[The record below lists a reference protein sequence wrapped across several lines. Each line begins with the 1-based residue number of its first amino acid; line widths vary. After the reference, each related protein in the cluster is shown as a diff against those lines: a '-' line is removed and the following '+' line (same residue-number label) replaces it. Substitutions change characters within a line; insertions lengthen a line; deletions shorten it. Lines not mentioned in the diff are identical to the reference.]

1 MSAGS
6 LAESRNLALPAWTRS
21 QSAGTLPAMALEE
34 IVLQLDECEL
44 PPRVS
49 ALIEEAERRLDHLFE
64 TNRNRR
70 VPRFLPSDPVL
81 LYRVLAFLTKEDLPP
96 GRTFCEWGSGFG
108 LGACLASLL
117 GYRAYGLEIEEDLV
131 VLARQLALDHE
142 IMVENLC
149 TSYFPEGYGS
159 YPAQGGAELTTPEPD
174 SRWENATLAVP
185 AYEGMDCEV
194 DEIDVFY
201 VYPWPGEQELMH
213 DLFETVAADGA
224 ILIAYYG
231 DKDMAAYRKKV
242 GDDWE

>member
-1 MSAGS
+1 
-6 LAESRNLALPAWTRS
+6 
-21 QSAGTLPAMALEE
+21 MALEE
-34 IVLQLDECEL
+34 IGLQLDESEL

-49 ALIEEAERRLDHLFE
+49 TLIEDAEHRLDHLFY

-81 LYRVLAFLTKEDLPP
+81 LYHVLWFLTEEDLPA

-108 LGACLASLL
+108 VGACLASLL

-131 VLARQLALDHE
+131 ALARQLAGDHG
-142 IMVENLC
+142 ITVENLC
-149 TSYFPEGYGS
+149 TSYFPEGYES
-159 YPAQGGAELTTPEPD
+159 YPAQGGAELMVPEPD
-174 SRWENATLAVP
+174 SRWEEAATTVP
-185 AYEGMDCEV
+185 PYEGMDCEV

-231 DKDMAAYRKKV
+231 NKDIAAYRKRI
-242 GDDWE
+242 GDDWK